1 MPNPRGRFDLGT
13 IRAPL
18 LLDRV
23 SSAIDLINVRR
34 VVSACGNVGEVR
46 SHLAAFKRRLA
57 HVEPDVRSAAL
68 VTQRREY
75 VARELVHEG
84 LLWKYVKEACS
95 AITRVTACTLALSPI
110 RDTLTGGFSHFV
122 ASMTAPVASDWSV
135 CRVGLAATGKRRL
148 VGCPFSPAAAT
159 HPTSFKRVGVSP
171 LGGTCDHLSASA
183 RSIVNR
189 RPRLPPSIT

>member
-122 ASMTAPVASDWSV
+122 ASMTAPVASGWS
-135 CRVGLAATGKRRL
+135 GLPGGAYTHWKAPPLHGAHPNRTSRLTAATIRPDHCVMLGGKSGDRRL
-148 VGCPFSPAAAT
+148 RRQMCL
-159 HPTSFKRVGVSP
+159 RV
-171 LGGTCDHLSASA
+171 
-183 RSIVNR
+183 
-189 RPRLPPSIT
+189 PS